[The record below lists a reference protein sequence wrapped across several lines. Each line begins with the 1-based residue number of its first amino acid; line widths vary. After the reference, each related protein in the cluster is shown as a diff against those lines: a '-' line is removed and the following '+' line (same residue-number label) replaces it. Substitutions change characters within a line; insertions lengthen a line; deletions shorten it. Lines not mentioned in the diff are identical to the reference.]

1 MKNQNLAKGKK
12 LSKKDLKSITGGLIS
27 CVDLTTGRCYITGTI
42 CAERQCRFVPEPHL
56 P

>member
-1 MKNQNLAKGKK
+1 MKNQPFHKGKK
-12 LSKKDLKSITGGLIS
+12 LNKKELKTITGGLIS
-27 CVDLTTGRCYITGTI
+27 CVDLTTGRCRITGTI